1 MLFDKFHR
9 LPHVLQIILFVSS
22 QFIYHWNDMQLQR
35 ATHFVEGSWNNL
47 KNQRYSLDD
56 CTDNDINTNL
66 IL

>member
-1 MLFDKFHR
+1 
-9 LPHVLQIILFVSS
+9 
-22 QFIYHWNDMQLQR
+22 MQLQR